1 MGKNQTHKALSQSK
15 HSGGGGGGGDA
26 EGLARGEGVDASFHT
41 AEWHAARLAALQVER
56 PSWEDWKQ
64 KQKDEENKYDLIL
77 IFNNNLCRCISS
89 LSSFFSCLQGIND
102 IFPTSFS
109 LISNICREQAALEEQ
124 ERLMAEYKQGL
135 EADRE
140 KRLGHVKERKKSS
153 KEKKRKRSSH
163 SRKESKKSSKDNKV
177 GSA

>member
-64 KQKDEENKYDLIL
+64 KQKDEENKYVYLQ
-77 IFNNNLCRCISS
+77 CS
-89 LSSFFSCLQGIND
+89 LLQLHY
-102 IFPTSFS
+102 FSFS
-109 LISNICREQAALEEQ
+109 S
-124 ERLMAEYKQGL
+124 
-135 EADRE
+135 
-140 KRLGHVKERKKSS
+140 
-153 KEKKRKRSSH
+153 
-163 SRKESKKSSKDNKV
+163 
-177 GSA
+177 